1 MLDFEQSSSLT
12 ESAVLVTIIT
22 EAVLKESIVGL
33 LTSLKVIGYSISQ
46 VEGGGRY
53 TRLHQASIT
62 PSEDRQ
68 DSSAEGYADNTADNT
83 AEAQIETQIEPNIEI
98 RAIVNDELSNV
109 ILYAM
114 KEQQRNFSIVA
125 YRQTIEV
132 LAEN

>member
-22 EAVLKESIVGL
+22 EAVLKESIVAL
-33 LTSLKVIGYSISQ
+33 LKSLKVIGYSISQ

-53 TRLHQASIT
+53 TRLHQTAVTASGDRET
-62 PSEDRQ
+62 GSAYASE
-68 DSSAEGYADNTADNT
+68 SPG
-83 AEAQIETQIEPNIEI
+83 AQIETQIEPNIEI

-109 ILYAM
+109 ILYAL
-114 KEQQRNFSIVA
+114 KEQQRNFAIVA
-125 YRQTIEV
+125 YRQPIEV